1 MRLTM
6 CKSKLH
12 RATVTQCELD
22 YEGSITIDEALL
34 EAAGILP
41 YEKVQVVNI
50 DNGARL
56 ETYTYAGR
64 RGSGMICINGAAARM
79 CQVGDKVIIIAYC
92 EMEPEEAKAHCPVL
106 VLLDEHNAVREIVR
120 NTPQPVLH
128 QHSREC

>member
-92 EMEPEEAKAHCPVL
+92 EMEPEEAKAHCLVL

>member
-6 CKSKLH
+6 CKAKLH
-12 RATVTQCELD
+12 RATITQCELD

-34 EAAGILP
+34 EAASILP

-64 RGSGMICINGAAARM
+64 RGSGMICVNGAAARL

-120 NTPQPVLH
+120 DTPQPVLH
-128 QHSREC
+128 QHTREC